1 VRGRGLVD
9 RVDEHEARSEP
20 EPIHG
25 HGGSL
30 GHAAAQRNFDSGSA
44 IITPKRTATPI
55 LVTTDCMRPISSKV

>member
-1 VRGRGLVD
+1 MSALVRGRGMVD

-44 IITPKRTATPI
+44 TITPI
-55 LVTTDCMRPISSKV
+55 LVYVDCTNPILSKV